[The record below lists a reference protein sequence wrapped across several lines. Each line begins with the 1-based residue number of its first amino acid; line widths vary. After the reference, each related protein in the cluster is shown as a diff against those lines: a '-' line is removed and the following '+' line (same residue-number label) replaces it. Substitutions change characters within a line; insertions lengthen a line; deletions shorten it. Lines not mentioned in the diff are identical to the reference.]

1 MGQMATSLGRSGEIW
16 SSYSASVSK
25 WGPKIPFKEGPGS
38 FAAPMHPR
46 RAQEWA
52 EWGQVGPA
60 AACLH
65 AGSCVRN
72 ASCCPGR
79 GMLTAS
85 SSCTENIQVWA
96 ENLPCMK
103 HLLWFQGTLCGC
115 RGWGCD
121 PVLYLKLK
129 NVSEWR
135 IILTNV
141 YESCGKY
148 LWQRKVLPIIKF

>member
-1 MGQMATSLGRSGEIW
+1 MATSLGRSGEIW
-16 SSYSASVSK
+16 SSYSASISK

-72 ASCCPGR
+72 VSCCPGR

-103 HLLWFQGTLCGC
+103 KSTCCGSKAHYVAAEAGNVILSFTWNLKMLVTDELYWQMSMNHVGNTSD
-115 RGWGCD
+115 RGKS
-121 PVLYLKLK
+121 Y
-129 NVSEWR
+129 
-135 IILTNV
+135 
-141 YESCGKY
+141 
-148 LWQRKVLPIIKF
+148 Q